1 MALGR
6 QAKIISTQQQA
17 AVLNFLKSTRS
28 PLRNKVIF
36 LLSLKAGL
44 RAKEIANITWA
55 MVTTSDGQVS
65 DKIALVDKASKGRS
79 GGHVW
84 LNKDLRAALIEL
96 HQQSP
101 NVEANQFVITT
112 ERQRGTSSQCIVNMF
127 SYWYGQLGF
136 TGCSSH
142 SGRRTFITNAAKR
155 ISSVG
160 GSMRDVQMLAR
171 HSSLNMTMLYI
182 EADVEA
188 MRKVVQLV

>member
-6 QAKIISTQQQA
+6 QAKTISPQQQT

-44 RAKEIANITWA
+44 RAKEIANLTWS
-55 MVTTSDGQVS
+55 MVTDSNGQVGDIIS
-65 DKIALVDKASKGRS
+65 LVDKASKGRS
-79 GGHVW
+79 GGHIW
-84 LNKDLRAALIEL
+84 MNKELRQALIEL
-96 HQQSP
+96 HQQCT
-101 NVEANQFVITT
+101 NVDAEQFVITT
-112 ERQRGTSSQCIVNMF
+112 ERKKGTSAQCIVNMF
-127 SYWYGQLGF
+127 SYWYGELGF

-171 HSSLNMTMLYI
+171 HSSLNMTMRYI

-188 MRKVVQLV
+188 MKKVVQLV